1 MVLAV
6 FYAVFR
12 HFWPLHDTIVA
23 FHVQYTVFSWKNAFS
38 LYWNLSRL
46 WKKSGDN
53 FHKYKKKYS
62 FLKLTPKIW
71 LSQKRDKAESRI
83 CWPHWCWSTWLY
95 TSKYRNF
102 KAIEKTEKKNHALG
116 TWVHHLRK
124 IRQSR
129 CHTLTQLSHIHGY
142 FLFSVLCANIICYS
156 RKDLNRGINCLIW
169 D

>member
-12 HFWPLHDTIVA
+12 RFWPLYDTIVA

-53 FHKYKKKYS
+53 FHKYKKKNS
-62 FLKLTPKIW
+62 SLKLTQKIW

-95 TSKYRNF
+95 TLKYRNF
-102 KAIEKTEKKNHALG
+102 KAIEKTEKKIMH
-116 TWVHHLRK
+116 WVLEYTIWEKYDKAAVTHWRN
-124 IRQSR
+124 
-129 CHTLTQLSHIHGY
+129 CHTYMDI
-142 FLFSVLCANIICYS
+142 FFSAFFAQI
-156 RKDLNRGINCLIW
+156 
-169 D
+169 